1 MKQTAS
7 LARQRLIACEC
18 FSGSENNSDA
28 SFMLRLVLEA
38 NVCHSP
44 CEQDAS
50 SIETPG
56 ARRGNRATSVQA
68 GLFLLH
74 DSSFHGN
81 DIHWFCTGYQLS
93 VSLRVF
99 CILSFVPQHYHLP
112 FPGANL
118 HLYLRVPDALAVG
131 KVLWRSSNCA
141 SVTLISL
148 RLRSAELQQLNQ
160 HLLTLIFLS
169 CADPEP

>member
-68 GLFLLH
+68 GLLLLH

-81 DIHWFCTGYQLS
+81 DIHWFCTGYQ
-93 VSLRVF
+93 
-99 CILSFVPQHYHLP
+99 CH
-112 FPGANL
+112 
-118 HLYLRVPDALAVG
+118 
-131 KVLWRSSNCA
+131 CA
-141 SVTLISL
+141 SFASSVLC
-148 RLRSAELQQLNQ
+148 RSTA
-160 HLLTLIFLS
+160 IFLS
-169 CADPEP
+169 QALTSISIFAFLTHLLRERCCGDPAIVPRSH

>member
-74 DSSFHGN
+74 D
-81 DIHWFCTGYQLS
+81 
-93 VSLRVF
+93 
-99 CILSFVPQHYHLP
+99 
-112 FPGANL
+112 
-118 HLYLRVPDALAVG
+118 ALAVG

-141 SVTLISL
+141 SVTLIAL

>member
-56 ARRGNRATSVQA
+56 ARRGNRAMSVQA
-68 GLFLLH
+68 GLILFH
-74 DSSFHGN
+74 DSSCHAN
-81 DIHWFCTGYQLS
+81 DIHRFRTGFQCHS
-93 VSLRVF
+93 ASF
-99 CILSFVPQHYHLP
+99 ASSIL
-112 FPGANL
+112 G
-118 HLYLRVPDALAVG
+118 
-131 KVLWRSSNCA
+131 RSTA
-141 SVTLISL
+141 
-148 RLRSAELQQLNQ
+148 
-160 HLLTLIFLS
+160 IFLS
-169 CADPEP
+169 QALTSISLFAFLTRLLRERCCRDPATALCLCHTNCFAF

>member
-56 ARRGNRATSVQA
+56 ARRGNRATSVQT

-81 DIHWFCTGYQLS
+81 GYPLVLYGISVISVIARLLHPQFCAAALPS
-93 VSLRVF
+93 
-99 CILSFVPQHYHLP
+99 SFP
-112 FPGANL
+112 
-118 HLYLRVPDALAVG
+118 R
-131 KVLWRSSNCA
+131 R
-141 SVTLISL
+141 
-148 RLRSAELQQLNQ
+148 
-160 HLLTLIFLS
+160 
-169 CADPEP
+169 